1 MFRITFFEN
10 IPKLQAFCNRQTNTK
25 ILREF
30 TKIKVK
36 SLEYPV
42 VF

>member
-10 IPKLQAFCNRQTNTK
+10 IPKLQTFCNRQTNTK
-25 ILREF
+25 F